1 MGLTSLKL
9 TTSIGFVLAAAIG
22 MAQSQN
28 AAPVPHS
35 AFEVASIKPAAPGG
49 RGMGIGFRPGAGVSA
64 QNVPLRFLMRVAY
77 DVKEFQV
84 INGAPWTNTE
94 RYDITAKGED
104 GTPQSQ
110 IKLMLQALLADR
122 FKLAF
127 HRETRDMPV
136 FFLTPAKGG
145 IKLVEPKEG
154 SCVTPDPTAPPPA
167 PAPGQPPPKFCGN
180 MRISPQDFNG
190 TKISM
195 MQLTAF
201 LSDVLG
207 RTVIDKTDF
216 KSTFDAHLE
225 FARDQA
231 LASGILGNGGLGG
244 PGGTA
249 AETADSSGPSIFTAV
264 QEQLGVKLESGKG
277 PVEVFVIDSAEKP
290 GEN

>member
-9 TTSIGFVLAAAIG
+9 MRLIGFVLATAIG

-28 AAPVPHS
+28 AGPAPHL
-35 AFEVASIKPAAPGG
+35 AFEVASIKPTAPGG
-49 RGMGIGFRPGAGVSA
+49 RGMGISFRPGARVSA
-64 QNVPLRFLMRVAY
+64 QNVPLRFLIRVAY

-84 INGAPWTNTE
+84 ISGAPWTNAE

-104 GTPQSQ
+104 GAPQSQ

-122 FKLAF
+122 FKLIF
-127 HRETRDMPV
+127 HRETREMPV
-136 FFLTPAKGG
+136 FFLMAAKGG

-167 PAPGQPPPKFCGN
+167 PGQPPSKFCGN

-195 MQLTAF
+195 VQLTTF

-216 KSTFDAHLE
+216 KGTFDAHLE
-225 FARDQA
+225 FVRDQA

-249 AETADSSGPSIFTAV
+249 AEPADSSGPSIFTAV
-264 QEQLGVKLESGKG
+264 QEQLGLKLESGKG

-290 GEN
+290 SEN